1 MEYLDSSIHDNLINP
16 IVLDKFNV
24 MAESKTSSVFYDR
37 CSYCYDEFIRPN
49 IFFILFVII
58 LGCIL
63 IYRYNTK
70 QDNFVPS
77 FLPNIPVDQ
86 QISYT
91 NYMPDQLPMMDNN
104 SYFNDIDH
112 KYNEIYS
119 AKNVA
124 DTEEK
129 ENVEENNDERDIDN
143 MLGRSEHLYNQI
155 DNNNVNYD
163 FDPRSS
169 LQYAMF

>member
-16 IVLDKFNV
+16 VVLDKFNV
-24 MAESKTSSVFYDR
+24 MAECKTPSVFYER
-37 CSYCYDEFIRPN
+37 CMYCYDEYIRPN

-58 LGCIL
+58 LCCIL

-77 FLPNIPVDQ
+77 FLPNIPIDQ

-112 KYNEIYS
+112 KYNEIYN
-119 AKNVA
+119 AKKPEIEQDNE
-124 DTEEK
+124 DI
-129 ENVEENNDERDIDN
+129 NDDRDIDN
-143 MLGRSEHLYNQI
+143 MLGRSEHLYNQV
-155 DNNNVNYD
+155 DNNDNYD

-169 LQYAMF
+169 LQYAMY